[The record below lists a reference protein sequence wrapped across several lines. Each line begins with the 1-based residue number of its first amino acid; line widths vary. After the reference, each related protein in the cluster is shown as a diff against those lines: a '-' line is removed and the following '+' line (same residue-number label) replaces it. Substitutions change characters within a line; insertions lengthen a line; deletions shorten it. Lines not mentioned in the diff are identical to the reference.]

1 MTRTIDNQP
10 AVQIGW
16 TIAAVWND
24 LTVTQK
30 NLAGRSRKTL
40 RRHVHRR
47 QRRGGHVTVWDLLV
61 RADGKVVIA

>member
-16 TIAAVWND
+16 TIATIWPD
-24 LTVTQK
+24 RIDQK
-30 NLAGRSRKTL
+30 NLPDRSVKTL
-40 RRHVHRR
+40 RRHVRR
-47 QRRGGHVTVWDLLV
+47 RARRGGIVTVWDLLV